1 MKKRPGSVTTIR
13 VFMFI
18 GAGFSYLFGLI
29 FAGMGIAA
37 RSSADFAAEMDMEMG
52 GPGPAI
58 MLGLGLFLL
67 ANGAFATWLGV
78 RAGRPGKGIMWTI
91 VVLYSISAFFN
102 LITLSL
108 VGFGLAVLIIVLA
121 VSGNGRAFYEG
132 RWGPWYH
139 S

>member
-1 MKKRPGSVTTIR
+1 MKKRPGAVTAIR
-13 VFMFI
+13 VFVFI
-18 GAGFSYLFGLI
+18 SAGFAYLIGLILTGMAAGALLSPDVAADLDMEGSARGLVLGFGLVI
-29 FAGMGIAA
+29 VTI
-37 RSSADFAAEMDMEMG
+37 G
-52 GPGPAI
+52 GL
-58 MLGLGLFLL
+58 M
-67 ANGAFATWLGV
+67 TWLGV

-108 VGFGLAVLIIVLA
+108 VGFGVAVLIIVLA